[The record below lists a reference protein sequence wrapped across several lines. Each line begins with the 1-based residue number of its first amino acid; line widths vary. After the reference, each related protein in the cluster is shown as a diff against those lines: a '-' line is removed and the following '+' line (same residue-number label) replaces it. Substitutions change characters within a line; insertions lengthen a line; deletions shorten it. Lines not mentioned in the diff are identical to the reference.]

1 MLSLKYGKL
10 SEIEK
15 NPNTYGSK
23 DNKRILKGIG
33 NSLPELMSR
42 NLKLG
47 KELHNKITISS
58 FMNDTESK
66 TKKYLTQ
73 FLISS
78 NKRVKDIKTGLSLV
92 NVIKKGTKNLV
103 PIFNHIDNN
112 IIIQNS
118 AFLLREKNIISQKI
132 AKEKHER
139 VDELIKKIRYIIKPT
154 KIKRKSNSHRII
166 RTIPEDQMF
175 KIKNILDNEI
185 ANDENLLKRKINY
198 YKKNLLTLAE
208 KKPKSFCEMAEN
220 MYLKSNLKMINYLKP
235 AQAYIREQ
243 KLLNLLKI
251 RKHLMNSKK
260 EKEEK
265 EEIDNFEHEEN
276 ESLVNNGDTIM
287 VIKNMTKEKNNLEL
301 KTKKNMRRIN
311 SMIDIKLPY
320 FSNYQRTIKLCD
332 QFRKNMSVTT
342 VMERKDKNKK
352 NRFKLIKDM
361 ASKLDLIK
369 NEIKNL
375 THDKIKKGCDDIEK
389 RKNMSIF
396 IQ

>member
-47 KELHNKITISS
+47 KDLHNKITISS

-185 ANDENLLKRKINY
+185 ANDENL
-198 YKKNLLTLAE
+198 
-208 KKPKSFCEMAEN
+208 
-220 MYLKSNLKMINYLKP
+220 
-235 AQAYIREQ
+235 
-243 KLLNLLKI
+243 
-251 RKHLMNSKK
+251 
-260 EKEEK
+260 
-265 EEIDNFEHEEN
+265 
-276 ESLVNNGDTIM
+276 
-287 VIKNMTKEKNNLEL
+287 
-301 KTKKNMRRIN
+301 
-311 SMIDIKLPY
+311 
-320 FSNYQRTIKLCD
+320 
-332 QFRKNMSVTT
+332 
-342 VMERKDKNKK
+342 
-352 NRFKLIKDM
+352 
-361 ASKLDLIK
+361 
-369 NEIKNL
+369 
-375 THDKIKKGCDDIEK
+375 
-389 RKNMSIF
+389 
-396 IQ
+396 